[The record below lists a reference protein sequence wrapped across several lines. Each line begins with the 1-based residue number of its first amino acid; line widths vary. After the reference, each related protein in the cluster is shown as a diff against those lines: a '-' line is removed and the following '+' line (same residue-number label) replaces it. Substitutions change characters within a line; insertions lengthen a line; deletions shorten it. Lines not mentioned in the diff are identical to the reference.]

1 MTSPLSA
8 ALRIG
13 TGISSG
19 VTNAATFL
27 AKGKVTQLGRTR
39 FPRYFNPRKVLEPY
53 NWEVAEAQDFLRHL
67 LEYKKEQIVFYMR
80 LEEEESIIII
90 VTLNYFLFIVNAD
103 LVQKYELSKINSLEV
118 HMPHDNN
125 FYIRIGSELE
135 DALVISSQNYS
146 PLIKLYAAV
155 SSLTTPSKPQ
165 KGSKKIMAAGRYG
178 NSCCKP
184 KKKRKNIFKVLFGRS
199 KNII

>member
-1 MTSPLSA
+1 
-8 ALRIG
+8 
-13 TGISSG
+13 
-19 VTNAATFL
+19 
-27 AKGKVTQLGRTR
+27 
-39 FPRYFNPRKVLEPY
+39 
-53 NWEVAEAQDFLRHL
+53 
-67 LEYKKEQIVFYMR
+67 MR

-184 KKKRKNIFKVLFGRS
+184 KKKEKISSKYSLDARKT
-199 KNII
+199 